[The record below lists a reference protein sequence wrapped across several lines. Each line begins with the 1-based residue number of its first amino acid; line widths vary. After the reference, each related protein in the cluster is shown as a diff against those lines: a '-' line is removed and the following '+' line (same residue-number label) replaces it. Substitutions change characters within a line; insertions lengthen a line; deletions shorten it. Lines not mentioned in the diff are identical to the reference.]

1 VADERA
7 RLATKQ
13 RALALE
19 PVDAWDYLDNA
30 CAQGDSVGHGERVFL
45 GVVWEVLW

>member
-1 VADERA
+1 MADERA